1 MTGHS
6 MGEEGMKPKLTTE
19 RKIELMREAN
29 RLIDRCNFL
38 LDEAY
43 KAHMIATED
52 GHGRK
57 TND

>member
-1 MTGHS
+1 
-6 MGEEGMKPKLTTE
+6 MKPKLNLEE
-19 RKIELMREAN
+19 RKALMRLVI
-29 RLIDRCNFL
+29 RKIDRCNFL